1 MAEDVILAVATLAFS
16 FLLVVFVTLGCVLAT
31 FFWAQRLSRSARAF
45 VASGLAILIVLG
57 PVVGVLTMDAEPSSA
72 LALLIGALVMFMITF
87 PVAFLATR
95 KLDRRK
101 QDIGAIFE

>member
-1 MAEDVILAVATLAFS
+1 MAGEGIQVVLTLILSLVVI
-16 FLLVVFVTLGCVLAT
+16 VFVTLGAVLALH
-31 FFWAQRLSRSARAF
+31 FWAMRFSTSARAF
-45 VASGLAILIVLG
+45 AASALAILVLFG
-57 PVVGVLTMDAEPSSA
+57 PVVGIVATEEPMSSIAIVAGSVTMF
-72 LALLIGALVMFMITF
+72 VITF